1 MKIIVKVYLRLTL
14 GNGYISQIISWS
26 GSIEIGV
33 TECDPETLEIPS
45 CAINL
50 RHGSW
55 IMTGSG
61 IVHDG
66 DRIVEIYG
74 MDLTDLEEGSTLGVM
89 RTSNVNSYFVTLY
102 PRHFCIEINGNLL
115 SAITA

>member
-1 MKIIVKVYLRLTL
+1 M
-14 GNGYISQIISWS
+14 ISWS

-55 IMTGSG
+55 TMTGCG

-66 DRIVEIYG
+66 DRIVDVYG
-74 MDLTDLEEGSTLGVM
+74 TDLNDLEEGNTVGVM
-89 RTSNVNSYFVTLY
+89 RTSNVI
-102 PRHFCIEINGNLL
+102 CNLL
-115 SAITA
+115 VSELLLFILCTDSN

>member
-1 MKIIVKVYLRLTL
+1 VQ
-14 GNGYISQIISWS
+14 SISWS

-74 MDLTDLEEGSTLGVM
+74 TDLNDLEEGNTLGVM
-89 RTSNVNSYFVTLY
+89 RTSNVIYNSSACI
-102 PRHFCIEINGNLL
+102 RH
-115 SAITA
+115 ST